1 MIRPA
6 EIELFANFAP
16 FALALVQATGPLVA
30 LHIMEPSTR
39 FTSTLEVHPN
49 VARALAAAL
58 VEAADLADK
67 EAEK

>member
-6 EIELFANFAP
+6 VIDLYANSAA

-39 FTSTLEVHPN
+39 FSSTLEIHPN

-67 EAEK
+67 EAA